1 MPAHRTCPFYLGVST
16 APQTQKSDG
25 ERLHG
30 LRTTKELHDS
40 AWARANDLHGVVL
53 WGDWDSAIVSSEH
66 ASGIVADG
74 AARSDSVNYVAW
86 TAAFEQ
92 GLQANLAVAEAIRGA
107 DNSVTNGFVEKRED
121 ARVSEQKMQSNLL
134 RDIFGNPFRPV
145 TLDPRWL
152 SSTVLDLAHTL
163 YDEPVFDR
171 MPILADALMDAGCD
185 SEEIINH
192 CRGTGPHARGCWVV
206 DLILRKE

>member
-1 MPAHRTCPFYLGVST
+1 LHLVNKKITCRAIEFAEQY
-16 APQTQKSDG
+16 AD
-25 ERLHG
+25 G

-66 ASGIVADG
+66 ASGIVADCV
-74 AARSDSVNYVAW
+74 ARSDSVNYVAW

-121 ARVSEQKMQSNLL
+121 ARASEQKMQSNLL

-163 YDEPVFDR
+163 YDERVFDR